1 MIARRPASSVASGG
15 VKVRWEAMRAGG
27 VAVARR
33 AVERPARI
41 ARSRADSGAG
51 HRRVAAALLV
61 LAAGCAALPLRPL
74 PPRVTLEAVRVTRLT
89 AAEARFTLALAVDN
103 PNAYD
108 LAVNAIDARLAVEGE
123 PLLAA
128 SLAAPTVL
136 AAGAVTHVVLDART
150 TPGAVAAALDRIA
163 RRPAVRYEVTGAAI
177 VQDGWRLPFARRGEL
192 SAGDFP
198 GRGR

>member
-1 MIARRPASSVASGG
+1 MASRGVKMRWEAVRAAGVSVGRSAVERIVRIARAGVASG
-15 VKVRWEAMRAGG
+15 AG
-27 VAVARR
+27 RT
-33 AVERPARI
+33 
-41 ARSRADSGAG
+41 
-51 HRRVAAALLV
+51 RVAAALLA
-61 LAAGCAALPLRPL
+61 LAAGCAALSPKPL

-123 PLLAA
+123 PLLTA
-128 SLAAPTVL
+128 SLAAPAVL
-136 AAGAVTHVVLDART
+136 AAGAVTRVLLDART